1 MGKIPEPINGRRPR
15 ILILTVRHGS
25 THVRM
30 AQALAQ
36 ALTQLRPGLKVE
48 VIDTLAHCTG
58 WFRAYYNS
66 YEIPLKYCPSLWD
79 FIESRQ
85 FDGDTTGPW
94 WLYRRGAAP
103 LFRFIDAFQ
112 PDVVAATEVGLG
124 EMAVLHK
131 RERKAQYS
139 LVGMGTFV
147 FERPWAQPEVDLFLS
162 FPGEV
167 SGQLRS
173 LGVPPEK
180 IVECGVPVD
189 PAFGRSL
196 DRPAVRA
203 RLGLERDLPVLL
215 VNFGGSGTAKP
226 REVVNALHKIRQ
238 PFQVV
243 FMARRDEKLRE
254 ELLRLSAGMAHAQVL
269 TWVDN
274 MHEWMGAADLLL
286 SRAGGGIVAES
297 MNSGLPIVV
306 FDAPPGNERRIC
318 ELIER
323 KWQTGYWLERPGDI
337 ANRID
342 YLFTEREELE
352 RLRANAWRRSHPE
365 ASRDGALAI
374 LDRLDRRM
382 AAGVARQTSGVSNF
396 AFNA

>member
-1 MGKIPEPINGRRPR
+1 MGKNPEPINGRRPR

-48 VIDTLAHCTG
+48 VVDTLAHCTG

-112 PDVVAATEVGLG
+112 PDVIAATEVGLG

-147 FERPWAQPEVDLFLS
+147 FERPWAQPEV
-162 FPGEV
+162 
-167 SGQLRS
+167 
-173 LGVPPEK
+173 
-180 IVECGVPVD
+180 
-189 PAFGRSL
+189 
-196 DRPAVRA
+196 
-203 RLGLERDLPVLL
+203 
-215 VNFGGSGTAKP
+215 
-226 REVVNALHKIRQ
+226 
-238 PFQVV
+238 
-243 FMARRDEKLRE
+243 
-254 ELLRLSAGMAHAQVL
+254 
-269 TWVDN
+269 
-274 MHEWMGAADLLL
+274 
-286 SRAGGGIVAES
+286 
-297 MNSGLPIVV
+297 
-306 FDAPPGNERRIC
+306 
-318 ELIER
+318 
-323 KWQTGYWLERPGDI
+323 
-337 ANRID
+337 
-342 YLFTEREELE
+342 
-352 RLRANAWRRSHPE
+352 
-365 ASRDGALAI
+365 
-374 LDRLDRRM
+374 
-382 AAGVARQTSGVSNF
+382 
-396 AFNA
+396 

>member
-1 MGKIPEPINGRRPR
+1 MSHYSDGQQRRV
-15 ILILTVRHGS
+15 LILTVHHGS

-30 AQALAQ
+30 AQALAH
-36 ALTQLRPGLKVE
+36 ALTQLRPNLKVE

-66 YEIPLKYCPSLWD
+66 YEIPLKYWPALWD

-85 FDGDTTGPW
+85 YDGETTGPW
-94 WLYRRGAAP
+94 WLYRWGARP
-103 LFRFIDAFQ
+103 LFRFIDDFA

-131 RERKAQYS
+131 REQKAQYS

-147 FERPWAQPEVDLFLS
+147 FEKPWVQPEVDLFLS

-167 SGQLRS
+167 SAQLRR

-189 PAFGRSL
+189 PAFGSSP
-196 DRPAVRA
+196 DRPSVRA
-203 RLGLERDLPVLL
+203 RLGLDRDLPVLL
-215 VNFGGSGTAKP
+215 VNFGGSGKAKP
-226 REVVNALHKIRQ
+226 REVVSALYKIRQ
-238 PFQVV
+238 PFQAV
-243 FMARRDEKLRE
+243 FIARRDEKLRE
-254 ELLRLSAGMAHAQVL
+254 DLLRLSAGMPHARVL
-269 TWVDN
+269 AWVDN
-274 MHEWMGAADLLL
+274 MHEWMAAADLLL

-297 MNSGLPIVV
+297 MNCGLPILV

-318 ELIER
+318 ELIE
-323 KWQTGYWLERPGDI
+323 KSWQTGYWLENPRDI
-337 ANRID
+337 AERID
-342 YLFTEREELE
+342 YLLTEKEELG
-352 RLRANAWRRSHPE
+352 RLRANAWQRSHPN

-374 LDRLDRRM
+374 LQRLDQRNGDRDC
-382 AAGVARQTSGVSNF
+382 ALS
-396 AFNA
+396 